1 MRTYLIPID
10 FSKASIN
17 AAEFA
22 AELSKQTSVEHI
34 VLLNAYYVSPLETM
48 LPNPDMVQLME
59 EEVEDEAVD
68 RIKKLEHLRHKLQ
81 KHVREGVEISVR
93 LNRSHLLRAVVENV
107 STKNADLVIMGS
119 KGNTSKTDVEIG
131 GHVVKVSKASPVPVI
146 VVPPHYSFEPIT
158 KVVVACDFNKVKE
171 TVPLESLKRLLDKK
185 KFELLVVNIDKESK
199 HLSGDAERRA
209 EETVLHGMLKQYHP
223 KYSYVNNP
231 DVISGILKFASDN
244 KAQLVIALPH
254 KYSFFQSL
262 LHDSVSQQLAASAAV
277 PVLLLKE

>member
-1 MRTYLIPID
+1 MRTYLVPID
-10 FSKASIN
+10 FSQASIN

-22 AELSKQTSVEHI
+22 VELSKQTNVEHV

-59 EEVEDEAVD
+59 EEVENEAAD
-68 RIKKLEHLRHKLQ
+68 RIKKLEHLQRKLQ
-81 KHVREGVEISVR
+81 KHVREGVMISVH

-107 STKNADLVIMGS
+107 SAKNADLVIMGS

-158 KVVVACDFNKVKE
+158 KIVVACDFNKVKE

-185 KFELLVVNIDKESK
+185 KFELLVVNIDKDSK

-209 EETVLHGMLKQYHP
+209 EETVLHGMLKPYHP
-223 KYSYVNNP
+223 TYSYVNNS
-231 DVISGILKFASDN
+231 DIINGILEFAGAN
-244 KAQLVIALPH
+244 KAQMVIALPH

-262 LHDSVSQQLAASAAV
+262 LHDSVSQQLAASSAV